1 MSKQVKKSRNWTLY
15 LVAILLVI
23 SVVNYFQLSSMM
35 TQVGGPTG
43 AIVTGGADKIT
54 IVEFSD
60 FECPFCGRAAPTVK
74 QVLDTYGD
82 KVELVYKHFP
92 LSFHP
97 NAQKAGEASECAKD
111 QGKFQEYHDT
121 LFQNQQALGVDNLK
135 QYADD
140 LGLNTN
146 KFNDCLDSGDKT
158 DLVKADFAEGSS
170 KGVSGTPT
178 FFINGEQLVGAQPF
192 TAFKEIIDR
201 QLGGGTPTGAAVA
214 APAPA
219 PSAAGCGIQA
229 GQPSAQAPTGP
240 VDVSVD
246 DDPVKGDADAKIT
259 IIEFS
264 DFQCP
269 FCKRFYTQTLPQIQ
283 KEYIDTGKA
292 KLVYRDYPLSFH
304 PEAQKSAEAAEC
316 ADDQGKFWEFHDM
329 MFDNQGSL
337 SNANYK
343 AWAQELSLD
352 TAQFNDCLD
361 SGKYASEVQKDFQ
374 EGQAAGV
381 RGTPSFFINGVY
393 VRGAQPWD
401 VFKEIIDAELAK

>member
-1 MSKQVKKSRNWTLY
+1 MSKKQKSRNWTLY

-35 TQVGGPTG
+35 TPVEGPTG

-74 QVLDTYGD
+74 QVLATYGD

-92 LSFHP
+92 LNFHP
-97 NAQKAGEASECAKD
+97 NAQKAAEASECAKD
-111 QGKFQEYHDT
+111 QGKFQEYHDI
-121 LFQNQQALGVDNLK
+121 LFQNQRALGIDNLK
-135 QYADD
+135 QYADN

-146 KFNDCLDSGDKT
+146 TFNNCLDSDEKA
-158 DLVKADFAEGSS
+158 DLVKADFQEGSS
-170 KGVSGTPT
+170 KGVTGTPT

-192 TAFKEIIDR
+192 EAFKEIIDR
-201 QLGGGTPTGAAVA
+201 QLDGSGTPTGAAVAA

-229 GQPSAQAPTGP
+229 GAQEPTGL

-246 DDPVKGDADAKIT
+246 DDPVKGDANAKVT

-316 ADDQGKFWEFHDM
+316 ADDQGKFWEFHDKI
-329 MFDNQGSL
+329 FDNQASL

-343 AWAQELSLD
+343 AWAQELGLD

-361 SGKYASEVQKDFQ
+361 SGKYTSEVQKDFQ

-393 VRGAQPWD
+393 VRGAQPWE
-401 VFKEIIDAELAK
+401 VFKDIIDAELAK